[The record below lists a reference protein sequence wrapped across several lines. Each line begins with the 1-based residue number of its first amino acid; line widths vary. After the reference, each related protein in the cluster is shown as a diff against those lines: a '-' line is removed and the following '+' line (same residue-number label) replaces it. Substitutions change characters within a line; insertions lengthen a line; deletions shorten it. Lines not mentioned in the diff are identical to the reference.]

1 MMMGFVRIETT
12 QKLYLQLLG
21 CLTAFQQKKEGY
33 PEEINPKKTT
43 WHTTGSFLSNF
54 RFTCKKKKP
63 LGNDLL
69 SQEVALQVP
78 SALTALTTGFE
89 MLPGVPLSLQSPRD
103 LIHLLSLPKINRIVC
118 SPQKS
123 AEFPAPHE
131 EALDH

>member
-1 MMMGFVRIETT
+1 MSDEGTPGNISNPVVKLISADGTWRATSWESRSLPRDFSYLIDLFMGTYKR
-12 QKLYLQLLG
+12 
-21 CLTAFQQKKEGY
+21 
-33 PEEINPKKTT
+33 
-43 WHTTGSFLSNF
+43 
-54 RFTCKKKKP
+54 KKP